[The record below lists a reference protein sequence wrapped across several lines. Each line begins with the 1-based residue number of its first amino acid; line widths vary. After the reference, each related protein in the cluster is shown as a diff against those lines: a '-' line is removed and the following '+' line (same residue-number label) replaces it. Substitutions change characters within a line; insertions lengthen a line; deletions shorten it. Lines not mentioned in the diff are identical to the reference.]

1 MIRSVRDFL
10 NMDNLVNVN
19 MEIGPSEKLSEV
31 ISSALGAWIAP
42 WAMKRVA
49 KAEAEA
55 ERIKA
60 IEGAKTEALLAN
72 NDERYAELS
81 AMEKRIVA
89 KESKRQNNIN
99 NVVAIAAQSL
109 KDEKE
114 VSSEPVNPDWATRF
128 FDIAQDISDETM
140 QDLWGRILAGEVTR
154 PKSYSL
160 RTLDVLKNITR
171 EEAELF
177 EKAAQYVLYDGS
189 YYLYHFSE
197 GKEEYCPLEY
207 ADIARLIEI
216 GLVQSGTD
224 ITQNYYHRDSDV
236 PQHTLFYAEQY
247 VAFFEIPSNLK
258 QISFPIY
265 QLTTVGSELYKLI
278 SIKPNMDFF
287 EQMLQCIMKRNRFEN
302 NGINIRYAKLVRI
315 DYENKQLEYD
325 EDSVKEITLKSS
337 VSE

>member
-1 MIRSVRDFL
+1 
-10 NMDNLVNVN
+10 MDSLVK
-19 MEIGPSEKLSEV
+19 IDGKPIEKLIEV
-31 ISSALGAWIAP
+31 VSNAIGTLYEPRQLVRIA
-42 WAMKRVA
+42 R
-49 KAEAEA
+49 AEAEA

-81 AMEKRIVA
+81 AIEKRIVA

-99 NVVAIAAQSL
+99 NVVAITAQSL
-109 KDEKE
+109 KDDKD
-114 VSSEPVNPDWATRF
+114 VSSEPVSPDWTTRF
-128 FDIAQDISDETM
+128 FDIAQDISDEAM
-140 QDLWGRILAGEVTR
+140 QDLWGRILAGEVKR

-207 ADIARLIEI
+207 ADIAHLIEI

-247 VAFFEIPSNLK
+247 VAFFEIPSKLT
-258 QISFPIY
+258 QISFPIF
-265 QLTTVGSELYKLI
+265 QLTKVGSELYKLI

-325 EDSVKEITLKSS
+325 EDSVKKIILKSS
-337 VSE
+337 ANA

>member
-1 MIRSVRDFL
+1 MEDFNIVKIDGKPL
-10 NMDNLVNVN
+10 
-19 MEIGPSEKLSEV
+19 EKLIEV
-31 ISSALGAWIAP
+31 VSNAIGTLYEPRQLVRIA
-42 WAMKRVA
+42 R
-49 KAEAEA
+49 AEAEA

-60 IEGAKTEALLAN
+60 IEGAKTEALLVN
-72 NDERYAELS
+72 NEERYAELS
-81 AMEKRIVA
+81 AVEKRIVA

-99 NVVAIAAQSL
+99 NVVAVAAQSL
-109 KDEKE
+109 KEE
-114 VSSEPVNPDWATRF
+114 EGVSSEPVNPDWATRF
-128 FDIAQDISDETM
+128 FDITQDISDETM
-140 QDLWGRILAGEVTR
+140 QDLWGRILAGEVKR

-207 ADIARLIEI
+207 TDIAHLIEI

-265 QLTTVGSELYKLI
+265 QLTTVGSELYELI

-337 VSE
+337 TNK